1 MRVTCPACGA
11 ENSLDGL
18 IGHDGARA
26 ALAELA
32 AISGPLAGA
41 VLRYLALFRPAKSRL
56 SFDRV
61 AGLLVDLRP
70 MILDARIERRGRVYP
85 APRETWIGAIDT
97 LLAGRD
103 RLTLPLK
110 SHGYLLEI
118 IAGAAEKAEA
128 TAEAKRE
135 AGRAGHTPVGGNAPR
150 PAPAPEPETPR
161 ASPETIAKTL
171 AQAKSLV
178 NQPRKDT

>member
-61 AGLLVDLRP
+61 AGLLAELRP

-97 LLAGRD
+97 PSWFSTSVPATTTISVDSGNITSSLAPFR
-103 RLTLPLK
+103 
-110 SHGYLLEI
+110 
-118 IAGAAEKAEA
+118 
-128 TAEAKRE
+128 
-135 AGRAGHTPVGGNAPR
+135 
-150 PAPAPEPETPR
+150 
-161 ASPETIAKTL
+161 
-171 AQAKSLV
+171 
-178 NQPRKDT
+178 